1 MGRST
6 LATARC
12 ARGAMGRR
20 SGRAQGRLAA
30 LLVFAAACA
39 TTRFHVFVAQGPTA
53 RGGARCKWNGGR
65 ECLCDNG
72 ASPCKYD
79 SRAEASKAGTTVPR
93 GAGAA
98 LSLDDL
104 EPPELFDLEPA
115 PVRVAEDQHLQVGL
129 ASAAT
134 AQGRAN
140 ARRLKRMFLAARAAW
155 PSEPWLGAATAPM
168 SGRALAVCR
177 PDARHPAVGVTGG
190 VETRHKGC
198 SARRH
203 QRRSCLPFP
212 VVPMAVQSSFAAI
225 PCRSRCPLKHV
236 CQFLEPP

>member
-115 PVRVAEDQHLQVGL
+115 PVRVAEDSTS
-129 ASAAT
+129 AS
-134 AQGRAN
+134 RACQCGN
-140 ARRLKRMFLAARAAW
+140 GARPCQCPKTEADV
-155 PSEPWLGAATAPM
+155 PG
-168 SGRALAVCR
+168 G
-177 PDARHPAVGVTGG
+177 TG
-190 VETRHKGC
+190 
-198 SARRH
+198 S
-203 QRRSCLPFP
+203 
-212 VVPMAVQSSFAAI
+212 MA
-225 PCRSRCPLKHV
+225 
-236 CQFLEPP
+236 E